1 MNRGFGYYY
10 REGISSSAK
19 ALFRNKNYFRYFAYY
34 FMELIGRLA
43 LIFNTLFDLANV
55 RQGKLVR
62 KEKDVCVSQS
72 FREIGRGRTGRT
84 YFVTV
89 CVEGLLFLAGLLM
102 IASVTLVL
110 ASVGYGI
117 SMLTDNLDPLVFMI
131 IFSVPGGVIALAYVG
146 IMPLIFAPTPYIAA
160 NNPDIGVGDT
170 LSACF
175 NTMKANGKL
184 TLFLNVLVTLAAKLG
199 CLAFFGACGYL
210 IWNSLRY
217 EDVLVLAL
225 VGWNALALVVYA
237 IVAPIFTLALRAAN
251 NRLFEDIVV
260 DPVAVNRTTNGVNI
274 SFCKGQKIGFGNVG
288 SALAAMF
295 ERTEPSSAPISVPVP
310 EKSADVSEFL
320 PPQSAL
326 GDAYRTEWK
335 DVKMKR
341 NAAEEAA
348 PTETFGSEES
358 EKTAT
363 ITETAPTGIYEGA
376 VETPVS
382 EPSEDTET
390 FAEEPAITEEIMPT
404 EDTGPTEKHEATA
417 EEPVSEPTE
426 DTGPT
431 ESYETTAET
440 LVSERSEIAE
450 TFAEEPAATEETAST
465 EPYGAAEET
474 VSETFESE
482 ESDTAEPVAEEALP
496 ESESS
501 EETAK
506 GARKKPVAASKLI
519 SRLKKSK

>member
-1 MNRGFGYYY
+1 
-10 REGISSSAK
+10 
-19 ALFRNKNYFRYFAYY
+19 
-34 FMELIGRLA
+34 
-43 LIFNTLFDLANV
+43 
-55 RQGKLVR
+55 
-62 KEKDVCVSQS
+62 
-72 FREIGRGRTGRT
+72 
-84 YFVTV
+84 
-89 CVEGLLFLAGLLM
+89 
-102 IASVTLVL
+102 
-110 ASVGYGI
+110 
-117 SMLTDNLDPLVFMI
+117 
-131 IFSVPGGVIALAYVG
+131 
-146 IMPLIFAPTPYIAA
+146 
-160 NNPDIGVGDT
+160 
-170 LSACF
+170 
-175 NTMKANGKL
+175 
-184 TLFLNVLVTLAAKLG
+184 
-199 CLAFFGACGYL
+199 
-210 IWNSLRY
+210 
-217 EDVLVLAL
+217 
-225 VGWNALALVVYA
+225 
-237 IVAPIFTLALRAAN
+237 
-251 NRLFEDIVV
+251 
-260 DPVAVNRTTNGVNI
+260 
-274 SFCKGQKIGFGNVG
+274 
-288 SALAAMF
+288 MF

-358 EKTAT
+358 EKTVT
-363 ITETAPTGIYEGA
+363 ITETAPTGIYEGG

-390 FAEEPAITEEIMPT
+390 FAEEPAITEE
-404 EDTGPTEKHEATA
+404 
-417 EEPVSEPTE
+417 
-426 DTGPT
+426 TGPT
-431 ESYETTAET
+431 ESYEATAET
-440 LVSERSEIAE
+440 PVSEPSEIAE
-450 TFAEEPAATEETAST
+450 TFAEEPAATEETGPT

>member
-43 LIFNTLFDLANV
+43 LIFNPLFDLANV

-335 DVKMKR
+335 DIKMKR

-417 EEPVSEPTE
+417 EEP
-426 DTGPT
+426 
-431 ESYETTAET
+431 
-440 LVSERSEIAE
+440 
-450 TFAEEPAATEETAST
+450 AATEETAST

-506 GARKKPVAASKLI
+506 EARKKPVAASKLI

>member
-43 LIFNTLFDLANV
+43 LIFNPLFDLANV

-260 DPVAVNRTTNGVNI
+260 DSVAVNRTTNGVNI

-295 ERTEPSSAPISVPVP
+295 ERTEPSSAPISVQIGRAHV
-310 EKSADVSEFL
+310 
-320 PPQSAL
+320 
-326 GDAYRTEWK
+326 
-335 DVKMKR
+335 
-341 NAAEEAA
+341 
-348 PTETFGSEES
+348 
-358 EKTAT
+358 
-363 ITETAPTGIYEGA
+363 
-376 VETPVS
+376 
-382 EPSEDTET
+382 
-390 FAEEPAITEEIMPT
+390 
-404 EDTGPTEKHEATA
+404 
-417 EEPVSEPTE
+417 
-426 DTGPT
+426 
-431 ESYETTAET
+431 
-440 LVSERSEIAE
+440 
-450 TFAEEPAATEETAST
+450 
-465 EPYGAAEET
+465 
-474 VSETFESE
+474 
-482 ESDTAEPVAEEALP
+482 
-496 ESESS
+496 
-501 EETAK
+501 
-506 GARKKPVAASKLI
+506 
-519 SRLKKSK
+519 

>member
-19 ALFRNKNYFRYFAYY
+19 ALFRNKNYFRYFAYF

-43 LIFNTLFDLANV
+43 LIFNPLFDLANV

-117 SMLTDNLDPLVFMI
+117 SMLTENLDPLVFMI
-131 IFSVPGGVIALAYVG
+131 VFSVPGGVIALAYVG
-146 IMPLIFAPTPYIAA
+146 IMPLIFAPTPYIAV

-175 NTMKANGKL
+175 NTMKTNGKL
-184 TLFLNVLVTLAAKLG
+184 TLFLNVLVTLAVKLG

-251 NRLFEDIVV
+251 NLLFEDIVV
-260 DPVAVNRTTNGVNI
+260 DPVAANRTTNGVNI

-295 ERTEPSSAPISVPVP
+295 ERTEPSSAPISVPVS
-310 EKSADVSEFL
+310 EKSADASEFL
-320 PPQSAL
+320 PPQFAL
-326 GDAYRTEWK
+326 GDVSRTEWK
-335 DVKMKR
+335 DVKMKK
-341 NAAEEAA
+341 NAAEEPA

-363 ITETAPTGIYEGA
+363 FTEETTSTESYGVTA
-376 VETPVS
+376 ETPVF
-382 EPSEDTET
+382 EPSEGTET
-390 FAEEPAITEEIMPT
+390 FAEEPAATEETVST
-404 EDTGPTEKHEATA
+404 EPYGAA
-417 EEPVSEPTE
+417 EEPVSEW
-426 DTGPT
+426 
-431 ESYETTAET
+431 
-440 LVSERSEIAE
+440 SEIAE
-450 TFAEEPAATEETAST
+450 TFAEEPAATEETSST
-465 EPYGAAEET
+465 ESYEAAEET

-482 ESDTAEPVAEEALP
+482 ESNTAEPVAEEALP

>member
-43 LIFNTLFDLANV
+43 LIFNPLFDLANV

-184 TLFLNVLVTLAAKLG
+184 TLFLNVFVTLAAKLG

-237 IVAPIFTLALRAAN
+237 LVAPIFTLALRAAN

-260 DPVAVNRTTNGVNI
+260 DPVAASRTTNGVNI

-358 EKTAT
+358 EKTVT
-363 ITETAPTGIYEGA
+363 ITETAPTGIYEGG

-390 FAEEPAITEEIMPT
+390 FAEEPAITEE
-404 EDTGPTEKHEATA
+404 
-417 EEPVSEPTE
+417 
-426 DTGPT
+426 TGPT
-431 ESYETTAET
+431 ESYEATAET
-440 LVSERSEIAE
+440 PVSEPSEIAE
-450 TFAEEPAATEETAST
+450 TFAEEPAATEETGPT